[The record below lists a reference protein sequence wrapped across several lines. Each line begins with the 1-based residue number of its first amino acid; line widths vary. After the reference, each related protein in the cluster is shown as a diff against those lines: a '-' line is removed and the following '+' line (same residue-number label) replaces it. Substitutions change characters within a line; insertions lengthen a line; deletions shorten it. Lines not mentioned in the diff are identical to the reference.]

1 MSFSDTCK
9 KSVDERL
16 DHHSY
21 GKWLNRSEGDYR
33 QAMDPELAG
42 EDEDDEDGAPFGEPM
57 TQVPMLLIF
66 FILLFYISL
75 GTIIFAVWEDWSVID
90 GAYFCFV
97 TLSTIGFGDL
107 VPLRTFRG
115 PELQLF
121 ACFLYL
127 LLGLV
132 LVAMT
137 FTVVE
142 NQLMW
147 KCRRVA
153 VRLKLT
159 KS

>member
-1 MSFSDTCK
+1 
-9 KSVDERL
+9 
-16 DHHSY
+16 
-21 GKWLNRSEGDYR
+21 
-33 QAMDPELAG
+33 MDPEFA
-42 EDEDDEDGAPFGEPM
+42 EEDDEDGPPFGEPM

-66 FILLFYISL
+66 FILLLYISL

>member
-1 MSFSDTCK
+1 MHSD
-9 KSVDERL
+9 R
-16 DHHSY
+16 HAY
-21 GKWLNRSEGDYR
+21 GKSLNRNGIFERNCDSVE
-33 QAMDPELAG
+33 
-42 EDEDDEDGAPFGEPM
+42 EDGDGDGFYDRDEPL

-66 FILLFYISL
+66 AILFCYISV
-75 GTIIFAVWEDWSVID
+75 GTIIFVVWEDWSIID

-107 VPLRTFRG
+107 VPSRTFRG
-115 PELQLF
+115 PEFQLF

-127 LLGLV
+127 LVGLV

-147 KCRRVA
+147 KCRRV
-153 VRLKLT
+153 RLKLA
-159 KS
+159 KP

>member
-1 MSFSDTCK
+1 
-9 KSVDERL
+9 
-16 DHHSY
+16 
-21 GKWLNRSEGDYR
+21 
-33 QAMDPELAG
+33 
-42 EDEDDEDGAPFGEPM
+42 M

>member
-1 MSFSDTCK
+1 
-9 KSVDERL
+9 
-16 DHHSY
+16 
-21 GKWLNRSEGDYR
+21 
-33 QAMDPELAG
+33 MDPEFA
-42 EDEDDEDGAPFGEPM
+42 EEDDEDGPQFGEPM

-66 FILLFYISL
+66 FILLLYISL

>member
-1 MSFSDTCK
+1 
-9 KSVDERL
+9 
-16 DHHSY
+16 
-21 GKWLNRSEGDYR
+21 
-33 QAMDPELAG
+33 MDPEFA
-42 EDEDDEDGAPFGEPM
+42 EEDDEDGHQFGEPM

-66 FILLFYISL
+66 FILLLYISL